1 MWEWIPSRPF
11 SLPSLQ
17 EGPGRHGGGV
27 YIAVHERY
35 VASEVTELNSN
46 CEAVWV
52 KLEIYNHKPLYIFS
66 FYRPPSGDVEDL
78 NELDLSI
85 QKITRATNI
94 PNLVIAGDFNLPDI
108 NWDNTS
114 VRTPSNYPQCLS
126 STLIDI
132 VNNNYLTQMVTQP
145 TRGLNTLDLILTSN
159 PGLIEEVMTMS
170 GTSNHHVVK
179 ADLHVDARIN
189 RKKPR

>member
-1 MWEWIPSRPF
+1 M
-11 SLPSLQ
+11 
-17 EGPGRHGGGV
+17 
-27 YIAVHERY
+27 
-35 VASEVTELNSN
+35 ASEVTELNSN
-46 CEAVWV
+46 CEAIWA
-52 KLEIYNHKPLYIFS
+52 KLEIYNNKPPYICS

-94 PNLVIAGDFNLPDI
+94 PNLVIVGDFNLPDI

-145 TRGLNTLDLILTSN
+145 TRELNTLDLILTSN
-159 PGLIEEVMTMS
+159 PGLIEEVMTMP
-170 GTSNHHVVK
+170 GTSDHHVVK
-179 ADLHVDARIN
+179 ADLHV
-189 RKKPR
+189 